1 LIVRVRDLLGRKPA
15 TLITIEVKAD
25 LETAVRLLIAHNIG
39 GLPVIGPDGAVV
51 GLVAE
56 RDVVRAV
63 HEGRSPDQSVR
74 QVMQPAAACGPDESL
89 PEVMR
94 RMTIQRHRHLV
105 VQEAGHLLGVISV
118 GDIVKHRLEELEMET
133 GVLRDMV
140 AGQRAAR

>member
-1 LIVRVRDLLGRKPA
+1 MRVRDLLGRKPA
-15 TLITIEVKAD
+15 TLITIEANAD

-39 GLPVIGPDGAVV
+39 GLPVIATDGAVV

-63 HEGRSPDQSVR
+63 HEGRKPDQPVR
-74 QVMQPAAACGPDESL
+74 LVMQPAPACGPDESL

-94 RMTIQRHRHLV
+94 RMTRQRHRHLV
-105 VQEAGHLLGVISV
+105 VQDQGRLLGVISV

-133 GVLRDMV
+133 GVLRDLV

>member
-1 LIVRVRDLLGRKPA
+1 MRVRDLLGRKPA
-15 TLITIEVKAD
+15 TLITIEANAN

-63 HEGRSPDQSVR
+63 HEGRTSNEPVR
-74 QVMQPAAACGPDESL
+74 QVMQPAPACAPDESL

-94 RMTIQRHRHLV
+94 RMTRQRHRHLV
-105 VQEAGHLLGVISV
+105 VQEQGRLLGVISV